1 MLTGIVILGGNKLAH
16 PAISHITKLGYH
28 TIVVDQYINK
38 DLRKICCETI
48 QENFFDSKKL
58 ILALQNKSFKAII
71 PLNDFAVLSAAI
83 AIDYFEL
90 IGYSIEAAKNVSQ
103 KFRLKNCWI
112 NSNIKT
118 PYSITIT
125 KQNYKLEIQKW
136 NIYPCI
142 LKPSF
147 AGGGSRDV
155 LYCENSNELTL
166 KHQYIYNKYKNIVIE
181 EFISGS
187 EHSAEVLV
195 SNGKI
200 QIISISDKFN
210 YVFSKTVVQ
219 DLQFPG
225 NIGITKIDALKNI
238 FFNACKSLGIKYG
251 AAHFEFI
258 INENDKIYL
267 LEVGGRPGG
276 GLNFFPISF
285 ISFGIDY
292 PKLLIKVL
300 LKQNLCFDDF
310 SFKTNLY
317 WHFFNVYDGVLNE
330 VYGLNEVLSHEDVVK
345 ADIFVKIGEYRNGDL
360 KNDMQ
365 RTGYVL
371 FKYDDNQDLTQ
382 KINYFN
388 RLIKFEVL

>member
-28 TIVVDQYINK
+28 TIVVDQHINQ

-90 IGYSIEAAKNVSQ
+90 VGYSIEAAKNVSQ
-103 KFRLKNCWI
+103 KLRLKNCWI
-112 NSNIKT
+112 HSNIKT
-118 PYSITIT
+118 PYSITIS

-166 KHQYIYNKYKNIVIE
+166 KHQSIYNKYKNIVIE

-276 GLNFFPISF
+276 GLNFFPISY

-300 LKQNLCFDDF
+300 LKQNLFFDDF

-330 VYGLNEVLSHEDVVK
+330 VYGLNEVLSHEDVIE

-382 KINYFN
+382 KINYFD